1 MSVSIFRSCLV
12 KNARFLNLRT
22 RLGFQTL
29 LTMKYL
35 PMDVSNI
42 HSVFFLYCFVT
53 CIKEGDSD
61 DVDYDQKILAQA
73 I

>member
-1 MSVSIFRSCLV
+1 
-12 KNARFLNLRT
+12 
-22 RLGFQTL
+22 
-29 LTMKYL
+29 MKYL